1 MRSFEEQLDHVAQLR
16 PEGQQ
21 QGAWDAAVSG
31 LLSRVAYLR
40 HIASRHAPTALLH
53 SQVLLMQTVRWK
65 PSKILHL
72 ERNPCCPKAPF
83 VSHSANI

>member
-40 HIASRHAPTALLH
+40 HIASRHAPASLLH
-53 SQVLLMQTVRWK
+53 SEVLLMQAVRLT
-65 PSKILHL
+65 PT
-72 ERNPCCPKAPF
+72 
-83 VSHSANI
+83 